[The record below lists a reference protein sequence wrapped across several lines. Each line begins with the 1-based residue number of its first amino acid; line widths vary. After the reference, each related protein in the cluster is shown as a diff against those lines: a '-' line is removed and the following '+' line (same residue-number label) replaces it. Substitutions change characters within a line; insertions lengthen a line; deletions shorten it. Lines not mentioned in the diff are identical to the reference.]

1 MPIYENCVHAR
12 FVCVCV
18 VFAVLL
24 LCIEEFSRVYQ
35 TQLTESS
42 SKGRSLRTTSES
54 HLVYVWTHITMA
66 HGNQEPSENRSLTAK
81 TSFDRYGYRNPG

>member
-1 MPIYENCVHAR
+1 MHAR

-24 LCIEEFSRVYQ
+24 LCIVEFYRVYQ

-54 HLVYVWTHITMA
+54 RLVYVWSHITMA

>member
-1 MPIYENCVHAR
+1 MPIYLICMHAR
-12 FVCVCV
+12 FVVCV
-18 VFAVLL
+18 FVFVVLT
-24 LCIEEFSRVYQ
+24 LCIEVFSRVYQ
-35 TQLTESS
+35 IQLTESS

-54 HLVYVWTHITMA
+54 RLVYVWTHITMA